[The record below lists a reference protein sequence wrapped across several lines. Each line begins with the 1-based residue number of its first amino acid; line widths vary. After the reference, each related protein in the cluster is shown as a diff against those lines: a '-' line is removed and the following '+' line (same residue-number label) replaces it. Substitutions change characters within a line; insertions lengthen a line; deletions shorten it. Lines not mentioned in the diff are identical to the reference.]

1 MLILSENMFC
11 YQQRPF
17 YSCEVISGHL
27 VSMMSLKMYRPLPSC
42 SGMKILCTYIFSLSQ
57 RQETTPKVLVFLSRW
72 SWVIFRSCEALVLR
86 LVEASP
92 PGACPYPIVS
102 DANKH
107 SPSHPQFFLRFW
119 NCKLISPLRL
129 CAWFGLEDQKGGLLF
144 YPSRGPRRFFTIAVL
159 LNVIAIRTPETV
171 RYDLT

>member
-1 MLILSENMFC
+1 MFC

-42 SGMKILCTYIFSLSQ
+42 SRMKILCTYIFSLSQ

-72 SWVIFRSCEALVLR
+72 SWVTFRSCEALVLR

-107 SPSHPQFFLRFW
+107 RPSQPPVLPQVLELQAYFSFA
-119 NCKLISPLRL
+119 PVRL
-129 CAWFGLEDQKGGLLF
+129 VW
-144 YPSRGPRRFFTIAVL
+144 PRGPKGWIAL
-159 LNVIAIRTPETV
+159 LSQPRT
-171 RYDLT
+171 

>member
-1 MLILSENMFC
+1 MLLAKTILFLRS
-11 YQQRPF
+11 YIRP
-17 YSCEVISGHL
+17 SCEHDEPQD
-27 VSMMSLKMYRPLPSC
+27 VSTSAFMFRNQNSLHVYIQPLSTPGNDTKSTSLPLPVV
-42 SGMKILCTYIFSLSQ
+42 M
-57 RQETTPKVLVFLSRW
+57 
-72 SWVIFRSCEALVLR
+72 VIFRSCEALVLR

-107 SPSHPQFFLRFW
+107 RSHPQFSLRFW

-129 CAWFGLEDQKGGLLF
+129 CAWFGLEDQKGGLPF
-144 YPSRGPRRFFTIAVL
+144 YPSQGPRRFFSIAVL

>member
-42 SGMKILCTYIFSLSQ
+42 SGMKILCTYIFSLSR

-92 PGACPYPIVS
+92 SGACPYPIVS

-107 SPSHPQFFLRFW
+107 SPSHPSSSSGSGIASLFL
-119 NCKLISPLRL
+119 L
-129 CAWFGLEDQKGGLLF
+129 CACALGLASRTKRVDCSFILAEDLGAFLLLQ
-144 YPSRGPRRFFTIAVL
+144 SC
-159 LNVIAIRTPETV
+159 
-171 RYDLT
+171 